1 MYFAMTAN
9 HRRKA
14 LDMPPGFATQCPY
27 GLELPIPITPW
38 VLGAWLAVYALCA
51 ETALLGLGLLAL
63 RLRGTIVP
71 WSAAVSL
78 LLVTGCTGGALA
90 VAESL
95 TNDNIPSRSARPLPV
110 HDTLAG
116 IVKARRL
123 QAEFLM
129 QGQITLV
136 VLAGTVLVATALTV
150 VALIRSWRASRRK
163 REATPA

>member
-1 MYFAMTAN
+1 MSAN

-27 GLELPIPITPW
+27 GLELPIPLVPW
-38 VLGAWLAVYALCA
+38 VLGAWVAVYALCA
-51 ETALLGLGLLAL
+51 ETALLGLGLFVL

-71 WSAAVSL
+71 WSASMSL

-90 VAESL
+90 VAEWI
-95 TNDNIPSRSARPLPV
+95 TNHNIQSCSALPLPV
-110 HDTLAG
+110 HVTLAG

-150 VALIRSWRASRRK
+150 VTLVRGLRANRRRS
-163 REATPA
+163 EAAPA